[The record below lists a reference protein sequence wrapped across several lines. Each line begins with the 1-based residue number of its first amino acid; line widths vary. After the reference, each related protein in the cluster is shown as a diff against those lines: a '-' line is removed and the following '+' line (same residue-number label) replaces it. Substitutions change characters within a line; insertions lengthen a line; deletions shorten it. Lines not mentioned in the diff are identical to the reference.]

1 MGTHFLLRAE
11 EERIQ
16 DTDKN
21 RASKGALTSCQ
32 VQRKREFR
40 TPIKV
45 ERARGHSLPVEQ
57 GRNKSGMTPKE
68 TEQVR
73 DTHTLWGVE
82 GGTSQD
88 TEMSKREV
96 LTSCRAQMEQ
106 QVRIL
111 KETERARHSL
121 PVARKGRCKSGH
133 QRNRTSEGYSPRSK
147 HRGSDKS
154 GH

>member
-1 MGTHFLLRAE
+1 LSDQGDTHRLFSAE
-11 EERIQ
+11 ARTNQDIERNQ
-16 DTDKN
+16 
-21 RASKGALTSCQ
+21 TSEQ
-32 VQRKREFR
+32 
-40 TPIKV
+40 
-45 ERARGHSLPVEQ
+45 HSLPVEQ

-133 QRNRTSEGYSPRSK
+133 QRNRTSEGYSPRSE